1 MADSIF
7 SLSERDRAAFFQI
20 AAGRI
25 GRNAVLLEKDVWVVW
40 ALRTL
45 FEDLVGAHLVF
56 KGGTSLSKAHRLIER
71 FSEDIDLTYDIREL
85 AGDMLPK
92 GPARET
98 LDLPTTQSQARKITD
113 EIRKERLPKWVKD
126 TVAPVVQA
134 RLAKDGAKAS
144 IEINGCDLSIRYAKT
159 DHGHVKSAV
168 LLEFGARSTGEP
180 ADLHDIV
187 CDSAAAGLAIDL
199 PTAKARVMKAERTF
213 WEKAT
218 AVHVFCRS
226 GDPVGDHKARHWYD
240 LERLDAKGISGASI
254 ADGIPFVDTGIG
266 VGIENDCLDGC
277 ARATFIRPG
286 TSWVDVEKLLPFGD
300 DGEEDGI
307 YRTDIQI
314 AAVNSLNAIM
324 AVLRWQCSSRVSSR
338 ITTRSPS
345 PAISWSRAFASVV
358 LPEPVPPATM
368 MLA

>member
-7 SLSERDRAAFFQI
+7 SLSERDRAAFFQA
-20 AAGRI
+20 AAGRV
-25 GRNAVLLEKDVWVVW
+25 GRNAILLEKDVWVVW

-45 FEDLVGAHLVF
+45 FEDPIGAHLVF

-71 FSEDIDLTYDIREL
+71 FSEDLDLTYDIREL

-92 GPARET
+92 GPAGET
-98 LDLPTTQSQARKITD
+98 LDLPKTQSQARKITD

-126 TVAPVVQA
+126 AVAPVVEA

-144 IEINGCDLSIRYAKT
+144 IEISGCDLSIRYAET

-180 ADLHDIV
+180 ANLHDII
-187 CDSAAAGLAIDL
+187 CDSAAAGLGIDL

-226 GDPVGDHKARHWYD
+226 SDPVGDHKARHWYD
-240 LERLDAKGISGASI
+240 LERLDAKGIAAASI
-254 ADGIPFVDTGIG
+254 ADGDLAGQVASQKSLFFREKDSAGAWIDYHDAVRGKLQLVP
-266 VGIENDCLDGC
+266 VGAHLKELATDYGAMQSDG
-277 ARATFIRPG
+277 
-286 TSWVDVEKLLPFGD
+286 LLPEDALSFAKLIERC
-300 DGEEDGI
+300 GEIEAK
-307 YRTDIQI
+307 TN
-314 AAVNSLNAIM
+314 AATI
-324 AVLRWQCSSRVSSR
+324 
-338 ITTRSPS
+338 
-345 PAISWSRAFASVV
+345 PA
-358 LPEPVPPATM
+358 E
-368 MLA
+368 